1 MQVFIRLLTG
11 KTISMDVNQDSVL
24 LDIID
29 YANSYSQQEGT
40 LPYQYNQI
48 MVVKNYDTPLTV
60 SKNKILE
67 PTTSLISLY
76 SNGNIKEVV
85 FLVL

>member
-11 KTISMDVNQDSVL
+11 KTISFDVNQDSVL

-29 YANSYSQQEGT
+29 YANHYSEQEGS
-40 LPYQYNQI
+40 LPYQYNQVMI
-48 MVVKNYDTPLTV
+48 IEGYDNSLSV

-67 PTTSLISLY
+67 PASSLISLY
-76 SNGNIKEVV
+76 SNGIIKEVI